1 MLAEHDG
8 DTGITVGIREEGLL
22 LKGEVTLSFA
32 SLRFRARQVVGGVVA
47 YIKAEQGRGGGADLE
62 EILPAGWSKKVKSL
76 GNGLNQCFK
85 ELILDLAH
93 SQQNLV
99 KKMIRPL

>member
-1 MLAEHDG
+1 MLAEQDG

-32 SLRFRARQVVGGVVA
+32 SLKFRARQVVGGVVA
-47 YIKAEQGRGGGADLE
+47 YIKAEQGRGGADLE

-85 ELILDLAH
+85 ELILDLTH